1 MKNIQNLFL
10 IFLFFFVT
18 SEIFAGLG
26 DTEIGAGGFK
36 RNIEVNEIEEIDE
49 SEKQNEALESDNKFK
64 IIELKEIDAN
74 TVGTISKSEG
84 GLGYDMWVGSE
95 KNIIKNYLDNLPV
108 NKESD
113 LAIDLM
119 KKLLLSNAD
128 VPESNN
134 KTDLLLIRINKL
146 IEIGDFD
153 NAKSLIDLIK
163 NMDNEEILIKQTEIN
178 LSLNNFDLACSDIE
192 EKRKNYKSNFFWK
205 KVEIF
210 CLILNGENNKAN
222 LSLSLLKEEKN
233 FNDENFLKIIDSLIY
248 KEEIND
254 ESLNDLSLLNLSMT
268 RVANINIKDNYILNE
283 DPLFLSMIYRMPN
296 VPIKIRIEAI
306 EKSKKLL
313 NLPIE
318 TIEEIYNS
326 YDLKEKDKKISLE
339 DNIILGYDT
348 QAILFQM
355 AVIEENNEKKA
366 KIIKKS
372 LELASIN
379 GNFPLISKL
388 NLNTILEIKPS
399 KKLSWFSDYA
409 VKSLLISDK
418 YDEALDW
425 YELIKKERDESV
437 ELFNKFIEL
446 WVIIELFNIKN
457 TETNYKNISQ
467 TEIIK
472 SINKFKSSN
481 VDLEFNTLG
490 FYILEI
496 FSIKIIPDFWLLNLN
511 KKESEI
517 KRMPDTSLI
526 SLLKYSAE
534 NKRIGET
541 ILLILMSLDGKNF
554 NQLHPFFL
562 QIVISSLNQIGLE
575 EKAFDLVTETLIER

>member
-49 SEKQNEALESDNKFK
+49 SEKQNEAFESDNKFK

-388 NLNTILEIKPS
+388 NLNTILEIKQS